1 MRFSI
6 GRMMGYLT
14 LGCITLGCALT
25 GLETGGKSSFTP
37 MFAVLLGPFL
47 AASLWAALDPW
58 VPCPRSM
65 DEKLHDHDGSPRTS
79 WLTVSS
85 AMIIGLLFGFL
96 GGLGAFLFVD
106 NNLTMDSG
114 GASAAEFIRGSGVI
128 ASAALGGMARGI
140 CLACFLELL
149 CGYRIG
155 SRSRGWF
162 GLCFGSMLALLAW
175 PFTGDL
181 RGTNASWI
189 SMGLLLLSWLVFC
202 FAIPPVVGFARIPP
216 RTSKV
221 FASRSRRWGA
231 RAFLAGAG
239 VGVVLSYMPLFERP
253 LRFSPPDSHLFNAII
268 FATLFASLFVALGA
282 EETEGDLKS

>member
-1 MRFSI
+1 
-6 GRMMGYLT
+6 MGYLT
-14 LGCITLGCALT
+14 LGCITLGCAVM
-25 GLETGGKSSFTP
+25 GLGSGGKSFFTP
-37 MFAVLLGPFL
+37 MFIVFLGPFL

-58 VPCPRSM
+58 VPCPRAM
-65 DEKLHDHDGSPRTS
+65 DEQLHDHKGIPRTS

-85 AMIIGLLFGFL
+85 AMIIGLLFGLL

-114 GASAAEFIRGSGVI
+114 GASAKEFIRGSGVI
-128 ASAALGGMARGI
+128 ASAAVGGMARGI

-155 SRSRGWF
+155 ARYRSWF

-189 SMGLLLLSWLVFC
+189 CMALLLLGWLGLC
-202 FAIPPVVGFARIPP
+202 LTNPPVVGNAGTFP
-216 RTSKV
+216 RPRKV
-221 FASRSRRWGA
+221 FARRSRCWGA
-231 RAFLAGAG
+231 RAFLAGAAI
-239 VGVVLSYMPLFERP
+239 GVVLARIPLFERP
-253 LRFSPPDSHLFNAII
+253 LRFSIPDSHLFNAII
-268 FATLFASLFVALGA
+268 FATLCASLFVVLGA
-282 EETEGDLKS
+282 EEADVASKS